1 MSPIFLPSFHHAI
14 HHTSG
19 ASPRSTVLLQRTR
32 SSKSIFQTFSTAL
45 IFIEIYRIL
54 KRSTSIDNFY
64 RIIQTGHKTYRN
76 FNKIS
81 IYLAT
86 VTPSLNFF
94 IASAHRHCSTSP
106 LPHHPGTG
114 SGWFTQHYCT
124 PTLHSSLKAF
134 SSHSQPPLFL
144 LKIYSVLKHIAFQ
157 RHLLLLLPHRS
168 KKIYEFTRNLG
179 VLGPC
184 FSIFFKNFRRKY

>member
-81 IYLAT
+81 TYLAT
-86 VTPSLNFF
+86 ITPSLNFF
-94 IASAHRHCSTSP
+94 IASPITP
-106 LPHHPGTG
+106 LHFALFPIIWTPDRMVHAAPLHPHAP
-114 SGWFTQHYCT
+114 Q
-124 PTLHSSLKAF
+124 L
-134 SSHSQPPLFL
+134 
-144 LKIYSVLKHIAFQ
+144 
-157 RHLLLLLPHRS
+157 S
-168 KKIYEFTRNLG
+168 K
-179 VLGPC
+179 
-184 FSIFFKNFRRKY
+184 SIFKPLSTTTIFYG

>member
-1 MSPIFLPSFHHAI
+1 MTTWCSMSPIFLPSFHHAI

-19 ASPRSTVLLQRTR
+19 VSPRSTVLLQRTR

-94 IASAHRHCSTSP
+94 IASPITP
-106 LPHHPGTG
+106 LHFALFPIIWTPDRMVHAAPLHPHAP
-114 SGWFTQHYCT
+114 Q
-124 PTLHSSLKAF
+124 L
-134 SSHSQPPLFL
+134 
-144 LKIYSVLKHIAFQ
+144 
-157 RHLLLLLPHRS
+157 S
-168 KKIYEFTRNLG
+168 K
-179 VLGPC
+179 
-184 FSIFFKNFRRKY
+184 SIFKPLSTTTIFYWNLQCFETHCLPATSFTTSTPSFQKNIWIY

>member
-32 SSKSIFQTFSTAL
+32 SSKSIFQTFSTAF

-54 KRSTSIDNFY
+54 KRSTFIDNFY

-94 IASAHRHCSTSP
+94 IASPIDTAP
-106 LPHHPGTG
+106 LRLFPIIRAPDRMVHTAL
-114 SGWFTQHYCT
+114 
-124 PTLHSSLKAF
+124 LHSHAPQL
-134 SSHSQPPLFL
+134 
-144 LKIYSVLKHIAFQ
+144 
-157 RHLLLLLPHRS
+157 S
-168 KKIYEFTRNLG
+168 K
-179 VLGPC
+179 
-184 FSIFFKNFRRKY
+184 SIFQSLSTTPIFIENLQCFETHCLPATSFTTSTPSFQKNI

>member
-54 KRSTSIDNFY
+54 KRSTSIDNFC
-64 RIIQTGHKTYRN
+64 RIIQTVHKTYRN

-81 IYLAT
+81 TYLAT
-86 VTPSLNFF
+86 ITPSLNFF
-94 IASAHRHCSTSP
+94 IASPINSAP
-106 LPHHPGTG
+106 LRLFAIIRAPDRMVHTALLHPHD
-114 SGWFTQHYCT
+114 
-124 PTLHSSLKAF
+124 
-134 SSHSQPPLFL
+134 SQL
-144 LKIYSVLKHIAFQ
+144 
-157 RHLLLLLPHRS
+157 S
-168 KKIYEFTRNLG
+168 K
-179 VLGPC
+179 
-184 FSIFFKNFRRKY
+184 SIFQPLSTTTIFY

>member
-54 KRSTSIDNFY
+54 KRSTFIDNFY

-94 IASAHRHCSTSP
+94 IASPIDTAP
-106 LPHHPGTG
+106 LRLFPINRAPDRMVHTAL
-114 SGWFTQHYCT
+114 
-124 PTLHSSLKAF
+124 LHSHAPQL
-134 SSHSQPPLFL
+134 
-144 LKIYSVLKHIAFQ
+144 
-157 RHLLLLLPHRS
+157 S
-168 KKIYEFTRNLG
+168 K
-179 VLGPC
+179 
-184 FSIFFKNFRRKY
+184 SIFQSLSTTPIFIENLQCFETHCLPATSFTTSTPSFQKNI